1 MSLQSRGR
9 PRKSVALSVN
19 ESIDSSVQESQSP
32 RPRGR
37 PKKDVAH
44 SVNESLQ
51 GSQSL
56 SERHDE
62 GENSNSIF
70 DSELVLLSPTNNE
83 AISDLVSGKRIRKP
97 RVVFDPFEMNQPKK
111 DNRGRRKGP
120 KHNVNEAINQAD
132 RNIWKEF
139 IDKISK
145 EVNNLLREMHYQE
158 TFTQS
163 SYGKI
168 TDMRSLD
175 NKIISAKLAII
186 NTLKEIQAKNQDHI
200 RWPELQSTNES
211 SSVDVENIFCSLC
224 QGEATDDNDILLCDR
239 INCYRAYH
247 QNCLDPPI
255 KAANIDPKMDWFCWQ
270 CECFDTSL
278 DIIGEKTGVEGL
290 TIEDVFPEVQINDF
304 SENLLS
310 NLEFM
315 EDEDEEDEDYD
326 PSVEGNDEVFES
338 DEEDQEDKDNLA
350 SNENSKI
357 SNKNNEL
364 NEDGND
370 DDDDDD
376 DDEEDSEGSDDEEGS
391 SEEDIDNDELQGL
404 LADADLDI
412 NIVELSRSGR
422 KLRSQKQPEEFI
434 QLEGEKDIGKSIARI
449 IRGVYHIGKIVKF
462 TPSTESTEEN
472 IDGIWT
478 ISFDDIT
485 EEELT
490 QEEIR

>member
-1 MSLQSRGR
+1 MSHRPRGR
-9 PRKSVALSVN
+9 PRKSVILSAN
-19 ESIDSSVQESQSP
+19 ESMDSSVQESQSP

-37 PKKDVAH
+37 PKKDVTH
-44 SVNESLQ
+44 SANKSVQ

-62 GENSNSIF
+62 DENTNIIS
-70 DSELVLLSPTNNE
+70 DSDLFLLSPTKNE
-83 AISDLVSGKRIRKP
+83 SISDLVSGKRIRKP

-111 DNRGRRKGP
+111 ENRGRRKGF
-120 KHNVNEAINQAD
+120 KHNVNEAANQAD
-132 RNIWKEF
+132 RNIWKEY

-186 NTLKEIQAKNQDHI
+186 NILKDIQAKNQDHI
-200 RWPELQSTNES
+200 RWPELQSTNDS
-211 SSVDVENIFCSLC
+211 TSVDVENIFCSLC

-278 DIIGEKTGVEGL
+278 DIIGEKTGVEAL
-290 TIEDVFPEVQINDF
+290 TIEEVFPEVQINDF
-304 SENLLS
+304 NDKLMS

-315 EDEDEEDEDYD
+315 DDEDEEDEDYD
-326 PSVEGNDEVFES
+326 PSVEGNDEIFES
-338 DEEDQEDKDNLA
+338 YEEEDHDDIIN
-350 SNENSKI
+350 ND
-357 SNKNNEL
+357 NNEL
-364 NEDGND
+364 DEDGNSGDEDED
-370 DDDDDD
+370 D
-376 DDEEDSEGSDDEEGS
+376 SDDEDAEES

-404 LADADLDI
+404 LADADLDL

-434 QLEGEKDIGKSIARI
+434 QLEGEGDIGKSIARI

-462 TPSTESTEEN
+462 APFTESTAEN
-472 IDGIWT
+472 IDGTWT
-478 ISFDDIT
+478 ITFDDIA
-485 EEELT
+485 EEELN
-490 QEEIR
+490 QEEIK